1 MSDCKKYIVR
11 YKISLHDVQLLFKVI
26 QSSEPEE
33 NGFKKEESG
42 DSDVKL
48 VTGGESSSQSKREY
62 MNVP

>member
-1 MSDCKKYIVR
+1 MVLDIKLVYIMCNF
-11 YKISLHDVQLLFKVI
+11 LFEVM

-33 NGFKKEESG
+33 NGSKKEGSG

-62 MNVP
+62 MNFPWLLR